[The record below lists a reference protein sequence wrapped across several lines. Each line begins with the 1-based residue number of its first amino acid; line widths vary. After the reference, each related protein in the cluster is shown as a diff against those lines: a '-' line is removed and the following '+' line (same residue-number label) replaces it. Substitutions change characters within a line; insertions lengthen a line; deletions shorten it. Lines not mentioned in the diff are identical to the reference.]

1 MGIDIAQTVFVLLH
15 IAGLAGLVAAGVLAL
30 MGKAGAKAAAFHS
43 ALLQLVSGL
52 VLVGLMYAAEEE
64 PNNTKLGVKLL
75 VLLAIIGLAAANR
88 RKPEINKTAY
98 VVIAVLAIV
107 NATIAWVW
115 V

>member
-15 IAGLAGLVAAGVLAL
+15 IAGFAGLVAAGVLAL
-30 MGKAGAKAAAFHS
+30 MDKASAKGAAFHS

-52 VLVGLMYAAEEE
+52 VLVGLMYASDEE

-75 VLLAIIGLAAANR
+75 VLLVILGLAAANR
-88 RKPEINKTAY
+88 KKPELNKATY
-98 VVIAVLAIV
+98 VVIAVLAMV
-107 NATIAWVW
+107 NAAIAWV